1 MDDSASSRA
10 HMGMAHVSIRVK
22 GQSIIDCRIT
32 WKLIKIEDAP
42 HEVDH
47 FILYEVQSDSC

>member
-10 HMGMAHVSIRVK
+10 HKGMAHVSIRVK